1 MVLPTTLKRKPAITN
16 IKTTLVSQL
25 LVAIGIFKHRHEVLI
40 AILAKQRRRRLAIQ
54 NTREDFD
61 RLTAILSDYGLP
73 VWIGFEVSN

>member
-1 MVLPTTLKRKPAITN
+1 MTN

-40 AILAKQRRRRLAIQ
+40 SILAKQRRRRLTIQ

-61 RLTAILSDYGLP
+61 RLTVILSDYGLP
-73 VWIGFEVSN
+73 VRIGFEVSN